1 MTAFDATFSSPS
13 RLPPPASFEEGLRL
27 VQAGNIEA
35 AKSVFARLVA
45 LNPHH
50 TSAFKNLGFLTI
62 QSGDV
67 PGGASILERAYQM
80 NPDDDGIRTG
90 YIQAHLFAAGHLNRQ
105 GNPGDAIRS
114 LRKVLALDP
123 ANDGARIEL
132 TTCLARTGAPAV
144 PGDYLPDPKIALG
157 RHALIACMPKS
168 GSTLLFETMCALTGW
183 QKAYFS
189 YAFLQ
194 NEQELYLP
202 ALQALA
208 ATDTVTQQHCRA
220 TEPNIQLLQ
229 GFGITPVIL
238 IRNLFDIVMSLA
250 DFYDKGAVA
259 NTFFSGHWA
268 DLGPEEKRDN
278 IIDHVM
284 PWYLG
289 FFASW
294 QSAIEGR
301 RLNCL
306 VVRYEDMI
314 DDKPATLLSVMELLG
329 LDSTPGA
336 CEAAFRAVEGDPSG
350 MTRLN
355 RGVAGRGEDTLTA
368 GQKDRLRRLSDSYR
382 KIDFSPVGL

>member
-1 MTAFDATFSSPS
+1 MPAPESNLSARYGLAT
-13 RLPPPASFEEGLRL
+13 PALFEEGLRL
-27 VQAGNIEA
+27 VQTGNIGA
-35 AKSVFARLVA
+35 ARSVFARLVA
-45 LNPHH
+45 LDPHH

-62 QSGDV
+62 QGGDA
-67 PGGASILERAYQM
+67 PGGAAILERALQL
-80 NPDDDGIRTG
+80 NPEDDGIRTG

-105 GNPGDAIRS
+105 GNTGDAIRY
-114 LRKVLALDP
+114 LRKVLAQDP

-220 TEPNIQLLQ
+220 TEPNIQILQ
-229 GFGITPVIL
+229 GFEITPIVL
-238 IRNLFDIVMSLA
+238 IRNLFDIVMSLS
-250 DFYDKGAVA
+250 DFYDKGAVI
-259 NTFFSGHWA
+259 NTFFAGHWA
-268 DLGPEEKRDN
+268 DLTPEEKRDN

-289 FFASW
+289 FYASW
-294 QSAIEGR
+294 RQAIEGR
-301 RLNCL
+301 RLDCL

-314 DDKPATLLSVMELLG
+314 EDKPATLLRVMEFLG

-336 CEAAFRAVEGDPSG
+336 CEAAFTAVEGDPSG
-350 MTRLN
+350 TTRLN
-355 RGVAGRGEDTLTA
+355 RGVAGRGEETLTT